1 MKKEQIKKLAYSVVA
16 SREISE
22 NVSKWMLN
30 NLSKADMKLF
40 LRYFNN
46 ALREATVVAQ
56 YSGVLSEISKEKFQ
70 KMFPDKNIVFVR
82 KDKEIGAGIKIN
94 FGDYILDYTISTMV
108 EKIMK
113 DIREN
118 L

>member
-1 MKKEQIKKLAYSVVA
+1 MKKEQIKKLAYSVIA
-16 SREISE
+16 SEEISDT
-22 NVSKWMLN
+22 VSKWMLD
-30 NLSKADMKLF
+30 NLSKADIKLF
-40 LRYFNN
+40 LRYLNN

-56 YSGVLSEISKEKFQ
+56 YSGVLSEVSKNKFQ
-70 KMFPDKNIVFVR
+70 KMFPDKKIVFVR
-82 KDKEIGAGIKIN
+82 KDEEVGAGIKIN
-94 FGDYILDYTISTMV
+94 FGDYILDYTVSRMV